1 MCGGGKRGGGDSN
14 GRDMAEVVT
23 AVDTAVDTAVVAR
36 EQVKTAEAE
45 TAEAVKE

>member
-1 MCGGGKRGGGDSN
+1 MV
-14 GRDMAEVVT
+14 AERVAAAT
-23 AVDTAVDTAVVAR
+23 VAR